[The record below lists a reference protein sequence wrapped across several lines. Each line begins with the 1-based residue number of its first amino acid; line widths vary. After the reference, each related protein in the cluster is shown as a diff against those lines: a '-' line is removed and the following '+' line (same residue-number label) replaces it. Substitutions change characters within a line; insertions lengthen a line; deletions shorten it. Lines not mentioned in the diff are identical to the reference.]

1 MCQRGFSR
9 QPVWIHLAGGSRS
22 IARVHACSDIGRAGF
37 SRKSR
42 SWKERLRERTV
53 RGARH
58 SGCICIRRAWNVDVR
73 TREGRK
79 CRSIFS
85 NGVIFA
91 VLNIHKTMI
100 CALLS
105 LRCSHFPVRFIF
117 SFACFF
123 SSFFFF
129 FFFFTRTPLQYSFD
143 SRSILLSQHLVQRS
157 GWIIC
162 PWFSTRS
169 MSLLCI
175 TISGS

>member
-129 FFFFTRTPLQYSFD
+129 FFFFYTYPLAIFVRQSIDIAFTAPRSTLRLNYLSVVQYTFNVVTVY
-143 SRSILLSQHLVQRS
+143 HN
-157 GWIIC
+157 
-162 PWFSTRS
+162 
-169 MSLLCI
+169 
-175 TISGS
+175 